1 MDTLRRDR
9 FLVLLAALVLI
20 FLVAPFVEI
29 LRLGPFLTRLLL
41 TGVFVCLLLSAVYAL
56 DPSKRS
62 RRVALCLLTPALIFE
77 AATVWVTS
85 KSLVLT
91 EYFFSTLFL
100 AYMIVIILKVIFE
113 QKYVTANMI
122 YAALCAYFL
131 MGMLWSAIYSAIG
144 VLDPQAFRYPHMA
157 ESASASWLTGTTIS
171 AMSLYYSFVTMTT
184 LGYGDVTPLS
194 SAARSLSSLQ
204 AVTGQLYL
212 AVLVARLVGLHIA
225 HASREDVGDD
235 GKGER

>member
-41 TGVFVCLLLSAVYAL
+41 TGVFIGLLLSAVFAL
-56 DPSKRS
+56 DPSRRS
-62 RRVALCLLTPALIFE
+62 RRVALCLLAPALIFE
-77 AATVWVTS
+77 ATTIWSTS
-85 KSLVLT
+85 KYLVLT
-91 EYFFSTLFL
+91 EYFFSALFL

-131 MGMLWSAIYSAIG
+131 LGMFWSAIYSTIW
-144 VLDPQAFRYPHMA
+144 VLDESAFRHPPA
-157 ESASASWLTGTTIS
+157 TEPGVTQFLVGTTIS
-171 AMSLYYSFVTMTT
+171 AVSLYYSFVTMTT
-184 LGYGDVTPLS
+184 LGYGDVVPLS

-204 AVTGQLYL
+204 AVVGQLYL

-225 HASREDVGDD
+225 HARRD
-235 GKGER
+235 